1 MLYITCVILYNAPIS
16 DRINKKKYINY
27 SKNNYMSVKIRT
39 LYEYN
44 TISKS
49 SLKNSIT

>member
-1 MLYITCVILYNAPIS
+1 MLLYNTSIS
-16 DRINKKKYINY
+16 DRINKKIYINNY
-27 SKNNYMSVKIRT
+27 NNNYMSVKICT
-39 LYEYN
+39 LYN